1 MRSSSSLTPKPIGHA
16 DSHPRNQS
24 RKVGVQTEVIDL
36 HTRRDLSVDGRCQ
49 HRIFQ
54 CACHPSNKD
63 NPTVLYRS
71 IFKKKKNKKKKKSPA
86 NVNIT
91 AGHWVVKTSNGTSFQ
106 TKVAAFCGQHDGCSR
121 LCSGCV
127 SKWERNMKVED
138 PVHFQLYS
146 SQKASCKTSAFVVC
160 CYVNP
165 Q

>member
-1 MRSSSSLTPKPIGHA
+1 MRINT
-16 DSHPRNQS
+16 SH
-24 RKVGVQTEVIDL
+24 L
-36 HTRRDLSVDGRCQ
+36 C
-49 HRIFQ
+49 Q
-54 CACHPSNKD
+54 CACHPSNTD
-63 NPTVLYRS
+63 NPTVLCRP
-71 IFKKKKNKKKKKSPA
+71 IFKKKKKKNKKKTKSAA

-106 TKVAAFCGQHDGCSR
+106 TKVAPICGQHDGCSR

-165 Q
+165 QFALHVRAALIHVHVPLAILHAQLQ

>member
-1 MRSSSSLTPKPIGHA
+1 MPT
-16 DSHPRNQS
+16 SHF
-24 RKVGVQTEVIDL
+24 
-36 HTRRDLSVDGRCQ
+36 C
-49 HRIFQ
+49 Q

-63 NPTVLYRS
+63 NPDVQCRS

-165 Q
+165 QFALHVRAALIHVHVPLAILHAQLQ